1 MGIVRRLKRS
11 YGRYGA
17 VFVLL
22 LLVVIGAGCIG
33 GGSKSAGSGGHGS
46 GTVTSST
53 NQPHPTSALTSTS
66 TTASAS
72 VTSSSS
78 ASKPKPGLADWYDY
92 VNASV
97 VYASKGYEAIA
108 RHYFPNAVIKP
119 LYEYKSGIA
128 IASPQDASE
137 ALQGGYLSIL
147 KEPYFGYTLYIR
159 GYHFVGADK
168 GVLAFYRS
176 YYGYRL
182 VITGTGKAG
191 VGAAAAF
198 AGLLKE
204 GKVNLS
210 VYAMVSY
217 GDFQAVP
224 LKEIGDDNWDGI
236 QENGELIKIYQLYYD
251 EPFQYYWRMVDGDNV
266 TVSGAFIRL
275 VNGSTVYVHALGF
288 NVSVNVRG
296 AKRNITYVIEN
307 INPEVM
313 RLTNGARVKIL
324 AKGDTFIKLV
334 SSGSFSLVAKNVSNY
349 TIIAFGDHRPRHGT
363 QPPAVFIKIM
373 HDINNE
379 SGLFVIDGGDLV
391 YSGKVD
397 QWAALMRVWKWNKP
411 IFVAPGNH
419 EYRGEGI
426 NIFHRFFGPVDYAF
440 SLGGYRYIIM
450 NDVQHGYS
458 LTEEQFSWLEEQM
471 KEAKANGERPIV
483 IMHAPPYNPIPGGD
497 DHAISEA
504 SAKRLLKLMREY
516 DAFGIF
522 SHIHMNWKGTYEGV
536 PFIITGGG
544 GAPLYAPPN
553 EGGYHG
559 YAVLTMGA
567 NGNISVRF
575 VKVD

>member
-1 MGIVRRLKRS
+1 MRIGRMLRRS
-11 YGRYGA
+11 YGRYG
-17 VFVLL
+17 VVLVLL
-22 LLVVIGAGCIG
+22 LLVVVGAGCV
-33 GGSKSAGSGGHGS
+33 GSGSRSSGSGGHGS
-46 GTVTSST
+46 GTMTSST
-53 NQPHPTSALTSTS
+53 IHEPSSALTSTTS
-66 TTASAS
+66 SAP
-72 VTSSSS
+72 VKSSSS
-78 ASKPKPGLADWYDY
+78 TSRVKAGLSTWYDY

-97 VYASKGYEAIA
+97 VYVSKGYETIA
-108 RHYFPNAVIKP
+108 KHYFPNAVIKP
-119 LYEYKSGIA
+119 IYEYKNGIA

-137 ALQGGYLSIL
+137 VLTGGYLSIL
-147 KEPYFGYTLYIR
+147 EEPYFGYTLYVR
-159 GYHFVGADK
+159 GYHFIGADK
-168 GVLAFYRS
+168 GILAFYHS

-198 AGLLKE
+198 AELLKE

-251 EPFQYYWRMVDGDNV
+251 EPFQYYWRIVDGDNV
-266 TVSGAFIRL
+266 TVGGAFIRL

-288 NVSVNVRG
+288 NVSVHVSG

-307 INPEVM
+307 INPEIM
-313 RLTNGARVKIL
+313 RLTNRANVKVLAR
-324 AKGDTFIKLV
+324 GNTFIKLV

-349 TIIAFGDHRPRHGT
+349 TIIAFGDHRPRYGI

-391 YSGKVD
+391 YSGKVN
-397 QWAALMRVWKWNKP
+397 QWAALMRVWNWDKP

-419 EYRGEGI
+419 EYQGEGI
-426 NIFHRFFGPVDYAF
+426 NIFHHFFGPVDYAF
-440 SLGGYRYIIM
+440 SFGGYRYIIM
-450 NDVQHGYS
+450 NDVQHDYS
-458 LTEEQFSWLEEQM
+458 LTREQFSWLEEQM
-471 KEAKANGERPIV
+471 KEAKARGERPIV
-483 IMHAPPYNPIPGGD
+483 IMHAPPYNPIPGGE
-497 DHAISEA
+497 DHAISKA
-504 SAKRLLKLMREY
+504 SAQTLLKLMREY

-567 NGNISVRF
+567 SGNISVRF